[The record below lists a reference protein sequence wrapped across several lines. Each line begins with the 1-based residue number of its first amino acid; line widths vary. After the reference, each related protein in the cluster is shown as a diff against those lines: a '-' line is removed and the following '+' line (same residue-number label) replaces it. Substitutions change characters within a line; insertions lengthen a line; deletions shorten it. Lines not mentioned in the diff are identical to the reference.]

1 MAWRSS
7 CPSRFDGRDRLTVKG
22 NSTRDNTDR
31 RLDPRDRPKPITGI
45 VGDLQQAPP
54 FTTKPSPYC
63 GLEAGRLRMPT
74 GRQPAIGQHQRDQ
87 LRGTHQN
94 KL

>member
-1 MAWRSS
+1 MARCSS
-7 CPSRFDGRDRLTVKG
+7 CPSRFDSRDRLTVEG
-22 NSTRDNTDR
+22 NSTRHDTDR

-45 VGDLQQAPP
+45 VGDLRQPAPV
-54 FTTKPSPYC
+54 TTKPSPYC
-63 GLEAGRLRMPT
+63 GLKAGRLRMPT
-74 GRQPAIGQHQRDQ
+74 GRQPAIGQHQRNQ